1 MELRQGSLPVSHLER
16 RRASEEEGG
25 EEGGAR
31 NHEGVVVTFVGV
43 KKLQETVGKKP
54 AAGLGNMTRVW
65 EGGSPSHESAF
76 RYLPRPSEGDPG
88 STWSEPPTRPSSPWS
103 AGDKLGGWMS
113 PGCTRGLEPVSVAP
127 SPYIAIP
134 YIADYR
140 NESGTVI
147 YSCPAITGIM
157 ASVTEQIVTCT
168 RRPTHYEFLPIT
180 LHDCVGCTGDDSS
193 ALVTR
198 TVSEDFRNA
207 SGSVIFTWPYLM
219 ATTDGKT
226 HQVITCSEKPSS
238 VFR

>member
-1 MELRQGSLPVSHLER
+1 
-16 RRASEEEGG
+16 
-25 EEGGAR
+25 
-31 NHEGVVVTFVGV
+31 
-43 KKLQETVGKKP
+43 
-54 AAGLGNMTRVW
+54 MTRVW
-65 EGGSPSHESAF
+65 EGVSPS
-76 RYLPRPSEGDPG
+76 PRERITDATPG

-103 AGDKLGGWMS
+103 AGYKLGGWMS
-113 PGCTRGLEPVSVAP
+113 RVHPCVPAGCLEPVSVAP

-226 HQVITCSEKPSS
+226 HQVITCSEKPSRS
-238 VFR
+238 SQTPGARQHRYQPPRDTKEDASCPDACRSRRRLRGCKDEHVAEKDLDEICEDVWTRTPTS